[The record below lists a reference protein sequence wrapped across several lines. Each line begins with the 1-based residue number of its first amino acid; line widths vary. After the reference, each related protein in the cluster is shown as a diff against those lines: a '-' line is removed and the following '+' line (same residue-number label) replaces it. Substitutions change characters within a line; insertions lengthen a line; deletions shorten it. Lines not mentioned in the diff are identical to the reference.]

1 MGKRRKKK
9 RAAGAQEAPLKAFS
23 TQNQSVDSPSEG
35 FGGECGNQP
44 TNRNQ
49 LDVVSARL
57 LAFAEKMGLVKQ

>member
-9 RAAGAQEAPLKAFS
+9 RAAGAQEAPLKGLVAALKVAIAYDDIAAELA
-23 TQNQSVDSPSEG
+23 TK
-35 FGGECGNQP
+35 P